1 LILFYENTISIFT
14 DDNNV
19 IAMGA
24 GVILAVALLQIPK
37 GLNTVY
43 SGNLRGGADLK
54 WLMWLAIGSVIIN
67 EIMGAY
73 VLSFVFGLQLL
84 GLWVIQIF
92 DELGRL
98 SLNLWRFSRDRW
110 IKSTV

>member
-1 LILFYENTISIFT
+1 
-14 DDNNV
+14 
-19 IAMGA
+19 MGA
-24 GVILAVALLQIPK
+24 GVILAFALLQIPK

-43 SGNLRGGADLK
+43 SGNLRGGADLN

-73 VLSFVFGLQLL
+73 VLSFIFGLQLL

-98 SLNLWRFSRDRW
+98 SLNLLRFRRDRW
-110 IKSTV
+110 IKSTI